1 MNLSIPAQILYGLV
15 MGAAEVLP
23 VSSRA
28 HGQMLAKLLGDSAS
42 PLCMLFLHLGVVLAL
57 YTASRETITR
67 ILRALALARIPK
79 RKRKR
84 PLDTVSLMDFRLLR
98 TMMIPAVLLTL
109 LYSKLRG
116 LDSNLLIVSAF
127 VFFNG
132 LLLYIPQFFPGCNKD
147 ARTLSPLE
155 GLIMGAGMGIG
166 VFPGVSGMGACVCAG
181 LICGVE
187 RRYLVN
193 MSLLTNLAVLLTLT
207 VHDVLTLVSIG
218 VGVLSFAQIAGCLAV
233 GLAAFAGCL
242 LAVRIVRKIAD
253 FTNFAYYCW
262 GVALLVFIL
271 NLLA

>member
-1 MNLSIPAQILYGLV
+1 MNLSIPAQILYGFV

-42 PLCMLFLHLGVVLAL
+42 PLGMLFLHLGVVLAL
-57 YTASRETITR
+57 YTATRETTVR
-67 ILRALALARIPK
+67 ILRALALARVPK

-84 PLDTVSLMDFRLLR
+84 PLDVTSLMDFRLLR
-98 TMMIPAVLLTL
+98 TMVIPAVLLTL
-109 LYSKLRG
+109 LYSKLSV

-155 GLIMGAGMGIG
+155 GLFIGAGMGLG
-166 VFPGVSGMGACVCAG
+166 VFPGVSGMGAGVSIG

-187 RRYLVN
+187 RKYMMN
-193 MSLLTNLAVLLTLT
+193 MALLTNLAVLITLT
-207 VHDVLTLVSIG
+207 VHDVLALLSFG
-218 VGVLSFAQIAGCLAV
+218 VGVLSFAQIADCFLV
-233 GLAAFAGCL
+233 GLAAFAGCTI
-242 LAVRIVRKIAD
+242 AVRVVRKLSD

>member
-1 MNLSIPAQILYGLV
+1 MNLSLPGEILYGLV
-15 MGAAEVLP
+15 MGATEVLP

-28 HGQMLAKLLGDSAS
+28 HGQMLLKLLGDGAS
-42 PLCMLFLHLGVVLAL
+42 PLCLLFLHLGVALAL
-57 YTASRETITR
+57 YTASLSTIVR
-67 ILRALALARIPK
+67 ITRALALARIPK
-79 RKRKR
+79 RRRKR

-98 TMMIPAVLLTL
+98 TAVIPAVLFTL
-109 LYSKLRG
+109 LYPKLRA

-147 ARTLSPLE
+147 ARTLSRVE
-155 GLIMGAGMGIG
+155 GLVMGAAMGLG
-166 VFPGVSGMGACVCAG
+166 VFPGVSGMGASVSAG

-187 RRYLVN
+187 RKYAVN
-193 MSLLTNLAVLLTLT
+193 LSLLTNLAVLITLI
-207 VHDVLTLVSIG
+207 VHDVMSIISAG
-218 VGVLSFAQIAGCLAV
+218 VGVVSFSQIFGFFVVGVSAFGGCRLAIR
-233 GLAAFAGCL
+233 L
-242 LAVRIVRKIAD
+242 VRKLSD

>member
-1 MNLSIPAQILYGLV
+1 MNLSVPAQILYGFV

-28 HGQMLAKLLGDSAS
+28 HSQMLAKLLGDTLS

-57 YTASRETITR
+57 YTATRETSVR
-67 ILRALALARIPK
+67 IFRALALARIPK

-84 PLDTVSLMDFRLLR
+84 PLDVTSLMDFRLLR
-98 TMMIPAVLLTL
+98 TMVIPAVLLTL
-109 LYSKLRG
+109 LYSKLSM

-132 LLLYIPQFFPGCNKD
+132 LVLYIPQFFPGCNKD

-155 GLIMGAGMGIG
+155 GLAMGAGMGLG
-166 VFPGVSGMGACVCAG
+166 VFPGVSGMGASVSVG
-181 LICGVE
+181 LICGVQ
-187 RRYLVN
+187 RKYIIN
-193 MSLLTNLAVLLTLT
+193 MSLLTNLAVLITLT
-207 VHDVLTLVSIG
+207 VHDILTLLSFG
-218 VGVLSFAQIAGCLAV
+218 VGVLGAAQIAGCALI
-233 GLAAFAGCL
+233 GLTAFIGGR
-242 LAVRIVRKIAD
+242 LAVRIVRKLSD